1 MPLWFRAP
9 GIPLRVEEVLAR
21 IARLRAAEREPLRA
35 ERLRFAHTH
44 GVGNAWTLAAPIR
57 DANAELPAGAALCL
71 EDATRAGALEPSES
85 EFELE
90 LPALPWPSGSVPVR
104 GGRFTF
110 ELLETNAD
118 RSRVRFRSEG
128 ASRERVCEWAAQA
141 GCPVIGDLARGGSLA
156 AAGEPL
162 FAPGGALRVSEAAAR
177 ALARGHPWLTRDQES
192 EDEGRF
198 APGALVDVRDAGS
211 GRTLG
216 TARVEGGPQLVA
228 RMWAVTQRGVRA
240 GAKPPKAASVEAR
253 VVRALARREKLRA
266 NPEFGDALR
275 LVHGEADA
283 LPGFFAD
290 RFGSL
295 LRVVVAGRAALP
307 VWERATAALAT
318 ALAEELG
325 REPSVVAVR
334 NLRPQP
340 AGDLACVSQLGGPAL
355 PDPLVMREGALS
367 FRIDSGL
374 EAPARPQSAVGFFLD
389 QRANRSA
396 LAGRVR
402 PGGRYLNLFAHTGA
416 FSAALL
422 AAGAGEVTSVDLS
435 GPYLARLEEN
445 LQRSGLPLE
454 RHRALKRDVRRF
466 LSELAADAQF
476 DGIVL
481 DPPTAASAGR
491 SFWSARQGLEALAA
505 DCLRRLA
512 PGGFLLVSSND
523 RQARGKLAQRVEA
536 AAASAGVGHVAI
548 QPAPPSAD
556 FPSLAGFPEGA
567 AFEAVLAERR
577 R

>member
-9 GIPLRVEEVLAR
+9 GIPLRVEEILAR
-21 IARLRAAEREPLRA
+21 LAPARAARDSLRS

-44 GVGNAWTLAAPIR
+44 GVGNPWTLAAPIR
-57 DANAELPAGAALCL
+57 DLEAELPAAAALCL
-71 EDATRAGALEPSES
+71 DDESRVASRDSSES

-90 LPALPWPSGSVPVR
+90 LPALVWPAGVVPVR
-104 GGRFTF
+104 GGHFTF
-110 ELLETNAD
+110 EVLETSGD
-118 RSRVRFRSEG
+118 RSRVRFRCEA

-141 GCPVIGDLARGGSLA
+141 GSPVIGDFARGGSLA
-156 AAGEPL
+156 GPGEPL

-177 ALARGHPWLTRDQES
+177 AIARGHPWLTRDRES

-198 APGALVDVRDAGS
+198 APGALVDVRAAGT

-216 TARVEGGPQLVA
+216 AARIEGGPQLVA
-228 RMWAVTQRGVRA
+228 RMWAATQRGVRV
-240 GAKPPKAASVEAR
+240 GAKPPKAASIEAR

-266 NPEFGDALR
+266 SAATGDSLR
-275 LVHGEADA
+275 LVHSEADA
-283 LPGFFAD
+283 LPGLFAD
-290 RFGSL
+290 RFGGV
-295 LRVVVAGRAALP
+295 LRVVVTGRAALP
-307 VWERATAALAT
+307 IWERATAALAA
-318 ALAEELG
+318 ALGEELG
-325 REPSVVAVR
+325 REPSVIAVL

-340 AGDLACVSQLGGPAL
+340 SGDLACVRQLAGPPV
-355 PDPLVMREGALS
+355 PDPLVVREGPLA
-367 FRIDSGL
+367 FRIDGGL
-374 EAPARPQSAVGFFLD
+374 AEPARPHTATGFFPD
-389 QRANRSA
+389 QRANRAA
-396 LAGRVR
+396 LAARVR
-402 PGGRYLNLFAHTGA
+402 AGGRYLNLFAHTGA

-445 LQRSGLPLE
+445 LQRSGVALE
-454 RHRALKRDVRRF
+454 RHHSLKRDVRRF
-466 LSELAADAQF
+466 LAELATDAQF

-491 SFWSARQGLEALAA
+491 SFWSARQGLEALVA
-505 DCLRRLA
+505 DCLRHLA

-536 AAASAGVGHVAI
+536 AAVSAGVGHVALH
-548 QPAPPSAD
+548 PAPPSAD